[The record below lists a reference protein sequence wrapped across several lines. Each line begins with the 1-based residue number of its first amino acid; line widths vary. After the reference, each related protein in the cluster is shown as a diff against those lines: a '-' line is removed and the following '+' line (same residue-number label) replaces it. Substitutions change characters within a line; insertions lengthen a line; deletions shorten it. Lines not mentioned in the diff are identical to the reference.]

1 MSLIDQLAEK
11 HILAALRQGDL
22 DNLPG
27 TGHTLQLDDDSH
39 VPQELRA
46 SYRILKNSGYL
57 PPELALRREALELEQ
72 LLRSVAERDEE
83 SHQQLKRLSLLE
95 LKLNQAGISTDFL
108 RGNYGRQVNRRFSKG
123 E

>member
-39 VPQELRA
+39 VP
-46 SYRILKNSGYL
+46 
-57 PPELALRREALELEQ
+57 
-72 LLRSVAERDEE
+72 
-83 SHQQLKRLSLLE
+83 
-95 LKLNQAGISTDFL
+95 
-108 RGNYGRQVNRRFSKG
+108 
-123 E
+123 

>member
-108 RGNYGRQVNRRFSKG
+108 RGDYGRQVNHRFSKG